1 VAREGSGGFIGAAL
15 VAIQGVGN
23 ARGSNSGDVTGR
35 GRERSG
41 NGGDDRWVPPVG
53 EEGSELGYRFGFE
66 ENGPRAGFLLWAG
79 RFPQG
84 PNRLL
89 FPFLLFLFLEYLI

>member
-35 GRERSG
+35 GREGSG

-53 EEGSELGYRFGFE
+53 EEGSELGYRFGKWLD
-66 ENGPRAGFLLWAG
+66 GLRAGFWCWAE
-79 RFPQG
+79 RFPRG
-84 PNRLL
+84 P
-89 FPFLLFLFLEYLI
+89 F